1 MKKLIALAACGLL
14 LTAPAARAESRADE
28 AARYTEQL
36 KKAKDAKSKITAI
49 EEIGKLGLVNK
60 KYAKDAV
67 PYIMEACKD
76 RDTKVRATAAQA
88 LGEAYSGD
96 EDEKV
101 VTLLTDMLKKEKE
114 EDTVKMAAA
123 RGLAAMGP
131 RAAAALPT
139 LREIMQKE
147 PQQSRLRNALRQSIQ
162 SIQPRKQ

>member
-14 LTAPAARAESRADE
+14 LSVPAARAESRADE

-36 KKAKDAKSKITAI
+36 KKAKDSKSKITAI

-114 EDTVKMAAA
+114 EDAVKMAAA

-139 LREIMQKE
+139 MREIMQKE